1 MSTIPVFR
9 AGGQLIKVR
18 FLMLLSLVALVGTT
32 TAGVYLFK
40 NFGLTKSDGGVL
52 RPLPQR
58 IALGT
63 AISSLGIAFA
73 GGMWLYGK
81 LYVASID
88 FDERA
93 EKVYLNTVEFF
104 GTKQR
109 VIKFSDILGGNEHE
123 GKFDLTDFN
132 PSSISV
138 NAPWKSVHLKGWKF
152 PLIIDI
158 QGEILNKE
166 LFEKL

>member
-1 MSTIPVFR
+1 
-9 AGGQLIKVR
+9 
-18 FLMLLSLVALVGTT
+18 MLLSLVALVGTT